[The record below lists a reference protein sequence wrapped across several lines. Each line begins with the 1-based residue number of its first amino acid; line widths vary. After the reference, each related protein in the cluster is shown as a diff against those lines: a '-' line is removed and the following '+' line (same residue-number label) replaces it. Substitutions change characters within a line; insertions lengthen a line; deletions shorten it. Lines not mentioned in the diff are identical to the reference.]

1 MMAISRIMRA
11 SRNTERHCNTPL
23 EQEEGKSENN
33 VLEHEPGVDEQEEAW
48 LVVVAGSGW

>member
-33 VLEHEPGVDEQEEAW
+33 VLEHEELEQVKAR
-48 LVVVAGSGW
+48 LVIRGST